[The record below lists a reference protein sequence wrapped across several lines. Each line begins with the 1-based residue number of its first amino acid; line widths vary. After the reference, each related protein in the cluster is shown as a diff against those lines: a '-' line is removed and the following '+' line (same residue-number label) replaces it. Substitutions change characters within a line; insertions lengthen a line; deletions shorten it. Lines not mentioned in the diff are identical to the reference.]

1 MAPIVLAHEEPFR
14 LGGIEVKPAIRS
26 VSANGKHEIV
36 EPRVM
41 QVLVALARADGT
53 VLSRED
59 LIAMCWEGRIVGDDA
74 INRVMS
80 RLRRIGDGIGKRS
93 FVVETV
99 TRVGYRLR
107 LAGDVPTDA
116 GPRVRLSRRGLI
128 GGGVGAAA
136 LAAVGIAV
144 LAGRDPSLDNP
155 PDPKID
161 ALMRQALL
169 ADRQASREGQNQAI
183 ALYRRV
189 VEIDPNY
196 ADGWGAL
203 GVAYASAS
211 HYRPT
216 GESQA
221 LGALAVAA
229 GKRAQTIDPGNGLGQ
244 VAVATSRPT
253 MGNWRAVERSL
264 RRAIARDP
272 RSEAMFFAL
281 AGILTAVGRN
291 GEAVPLFEQIERLS
305 QPTPQCL
312 YWHIQALWRS
322 GRMEETDALIARAI
336 TLYPTHFA
344 IWFSKFYISM
354 FSGRIDAAIAMG
366 RDQSGRPTGIP
377 SDEFDDI
384 LAMAEALRSREPQAI
399 DAVIAVQ
406 RERARAAAG
415 RAENAI
421 QFAAA
426 LGRIDEAFEFLN
438 AYYFGR
444 PFVVPEV
451 RFTVEQGSY
460 TPRDDRATFFLFN
473 PPLAEMR
480 ADPRFE
486 ALVSRLG
493 MRRYWRE
500 SLTLPDYLRKG

>member
-107 LAGDVPTDA
+107 LAGDAPTDA

-144 LAGRDPSLDNP
+144 LAGRDSSLDNP

-366 RDQSGRPTGIP
+366 RD
-377 SDEFDDI
+377 
-384 LAMAEALRSREPQAI
+384 
-399 DAVIAVQ
+399 
-406 RERARAAAG
+406 
-415 RAENAI
+415 
-421 QFAAA
+421 
-426 LGRIDEAFEFLN
+426 
-438 AYYFGR
+438 
-444 PFVVPEV
+444 
-451 RFTVEQGSY
+451 
-460 TPRDDRATFFLFN
+460 
-473 PPLAEMR
+473 
-480 ADPRFE
+480 
-486 ALVSRLG
+486 
-493 MRRYWRE
+493 
-500 SLTLPDYLRKG
+500 